1 MVSQERLQRGGAAAA
16 VGGCGEAVFQS
27 ADDPNDITVMLD
39 FATIETAHAFTND
52 EEFRTALQKAGVTG
66 TPTTWFTSRV

>member
-1 MVSQERLQRGGAAAA
+1 M
-16 VGGCGEAVFQS
+16 FQS